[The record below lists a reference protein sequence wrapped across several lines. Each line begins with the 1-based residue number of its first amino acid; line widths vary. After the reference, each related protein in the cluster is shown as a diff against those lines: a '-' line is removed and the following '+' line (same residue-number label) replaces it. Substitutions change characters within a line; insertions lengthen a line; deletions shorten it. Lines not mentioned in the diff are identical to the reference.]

1 MSTTFYRFSI
11 NFDLPDNRKLY
22 LLIYYANIYGE
33 RSIRRLP
40 VESKG
45 NDQAGARHKWIQMR
59 SSIKRKQR
67 RCKINET
74 RNRRASECRQE
85 HTV

>member
-40 VESKG
+40 VESK
-45 NDQAGARHKWIQMR
+45 
-59 SSIKRKQR
+59 KQ
-67 RCKINET
+67 
-74 RNRRASECRQE
+74 
-85 HTV
+85 